1 VPVEKKGTGKV
12 RVCVNFRKL
21 NRATPKNEY
30 PMSVAEL
37 LVNSASGHKI
47 ISFLDGNAGYNQI
60 FMAKRMYTKWHFGE
74 LGSSGC
80 LSGS

>member
-60 FMAKRMYTKWHFGE
+60 FMAKEDVHKMAFR
-74 LGSSGC
+74 
-80 LSGS
+80 